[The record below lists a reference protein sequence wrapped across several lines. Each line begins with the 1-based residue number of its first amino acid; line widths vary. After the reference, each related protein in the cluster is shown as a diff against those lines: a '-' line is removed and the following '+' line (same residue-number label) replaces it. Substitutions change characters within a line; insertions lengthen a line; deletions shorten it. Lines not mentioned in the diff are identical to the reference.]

1 MTIRLLMYRLKNIIP
16 RECAN
21 QEPKSGFSCQ
31 VIYFSMFLET
41 SISRLV
47 PESIHSFGISFVV
60 FCLLVLSFVCLFYV
74 ICAPVPGERCLN
86 SLNLRYV
93 RRLQLSVKH
102 IRSSPCL
109 RRFSVLFSVERK
121 F

>member
-16 RECAN
+16 RERAN

-41 SISRLV
+41 SISRLL

-60 FCLLVLSFVCLFYV
+60 FCLLVLSFVLLV
-74 ICAPVPGERCLN
+74 
-86 SLNLRYV
+86 LRHL
-93 RRLQLSVKH
+93 RSGTWREMPKLTQSK
-102 IRSSPCL
+102 IRT
-109 RRFSVLFSVERK
+109 
-121 F
+121 

>member
-41 SISRLV
+41 SISRLL

-60 FCLLVLSFVCLFYV
+60 FCLLVLSFVLLV
-74 ICAPVPGERCLN
+74 
-86 SLNLRYV
+86 LRHLCSGTW
-93 RRLQLSVKH
+93 REMPKLTQSK
-102 IRSSPCL
+102 IRA
-109 RRFSVLFSVERK
+109 
-121 F
+121 

>member
-60 FCLLVLSFVCLFYV
+60 FCLLVLSFVLLV
-74 ICAPVPGERCLN
+74 
-86 SLNLRYV
+86 LRHL
-93 RRLQLSVKH
+93 RSGNWREMPKLTQSK
-102 IRSSPCL
+102 IRA
-109 RRFSVLFSVERK
+109 
-121 F
+121 